1 MNFSQL
7 GLAPAQVSACESLGY
22 NTPTPIQR
30 QAIPIVLSGHDVI
43 GCAETGTG
51 KTAAFLL
58 PIIQRLSATNRPGL
72 RVLVLAPTRELA
84 LQIHENYGALNR
96 VKTNRGVLAIGGA
109 NIRTQLA
116 DLRRGAAVLI
126 ATPGRLLDLIE
137 RKAVQLSTV
146 EVLVLDEA
154 DRMLDMGFL
163 PAIRQVL
170 SLLPAKRQT
179 LLFSATMSASIE
191 QLARSTTKDPKLVEV
206 STRGRAAILVEQ
218 IAYYVPQESKT
229 ALLLELLEKER
240 DPFERVLIFTRTRR
254 GAERLSHV
262 LQARDHAVKRIHAD
276 RTQPQREAALRAFS
290 EGRARVLVATDIAA
304 RGLDINA
311 VSHVIN
317 YDVPGAPEDYVHRI
331 GRTGRAGNQGK
342 AITIVA
348 PVDELS
354 MRAIERLTGQSVRR
368 IVPEGFARASEV
380 TVMSPVKSSARLSP
394 ARSSIRSFRPR
405 RAARYA

>member
-22 NTPTPIQR
+22 TTPTPIQR
-30 QAIPIVLSGHDVI
+30 QAIPIVLSGRDVI

-58 PIIQRLSATNRPGL
+58 PIIQRLSEKARPGV

-84 LQIHENYGALNR
+84 LQIQDNYKELNS
-96 VKTNRGVLAIGGA
+96 VKTNRSVLAIGGA

-137 RKAVQLSTV
+137 RRAVELSMI

-163 PAIRQVL
+163 PAIRRVL
-170 SLLPAKRQT
+170 SLLPAKRQS
-179 LLFSATMSASIE
+179 LLFSATMSSSIE
-191 QLARSTTKDPKLVEV
+191 QLARSTTKEPKLIEV
-206 STRGRAAILVEQ
+206 NTRGQAAALVEQ
-218 IAYYVPQESKT
+218 TAYYVSQDSKT
-229 ALLLELLEKER
+229 ALLLELLEKEHE
-240 DPFERVLIFTRTRR
+240 PFERVLIFTRTRR

-262 LQARDHAVKRIHAD
+262 LQARNHAVKRIHAD
-276 RTQPQREAALRAFS
+276 RTQAQREAALRAFS
-290 EGRARVLVATDIAA
+290 EGRARILVATDIAA
-304 RGLDINA
+304 RGLDISA
-311 VSHVIN
+311 VSHVVN
-317 YDVPGAPEDYVHRI
+317 YDVPAAPEDYVHRI
-331 GRTGRAGNQGK
+331 GRTGRAGNEGK

-354 MRAIERLTGQSVRR
+354 MRAIERLTGQAVKR
-368 IVPEGFARASEV
+368 IMPKGFISTTNVSAV
-380 TVMSPVKSSARLSP
+380 SSAPTPSRLSP
-394 ARSSIRSFRPR
+394 SRPSTRSFRPR
-405 RAARYA
+405 RASRYA